1 VPLVFGQYSF
11 FTYPIFKETTLENN
25 LILKPS
31 ELVSY
36 IGPVFELNVTKR
48 HTMAY
53 AACLNDLLPI
63 YFDDVTHPKLEI
75 HPLFPVCCEWPA
87 LLDFF
92 HENNLPMHRMVH
104 ATHDLHIY
112 QALSLGQSYFTTA
125 EVISLEQRKP
135 GVYLT
140 WKLKTVD
147 ADGTL
152 VSETWQGNLFLGAK
166 SEDCSAF
173 PQIAPSTPK
182 FSSPLVGTQV
192 ASLEISGGFAHTYT
206 ECARIWNPIH
216 TEKSA
221 ALLGNMAE
229 PLLHG
234 TATLALA
241 VSEIVKSTLN
251 SDPEKIRRIGC
262 RFSRPVIAPTDL
274 RIETLE
280 TEEKVIMF
288 QILSQKG
295 DVVLRDGFVEHK

>member
-1 VPLVFGQYSF
+1 
-11 FTYPIFKETTLENN
+11 
-25 LILKPS
+25 
-31 ELVSY
+31 
-36 IGPVFELNVTKR
+36 
-48 HTMAY
+48 MAY

-63 YFDDVTHPKLEI
+63 YFDDVTHPKLGI

-104 ATHDLHIY
+104 GTHDLHIY
-112 QALSLGQSYFTTA
+112 QPLSLGQSYFTTA
-125 EVISLEQRKP
+125 EVISLEQRTP

-147 ADGTL
+147 SDDT
-152 VSETWQGNLFLGAK
+152 VVNETWQGNLFLGAK
-166 SEDCSAF
+166 TEACGAF

-192 ASLEISGGFAHTYT
+192 SSIEISGGFAHTYT

-221 ALLGNMAE
+221 AHLGNMAE

-241 VSEIVKSTLN
+241 VSEIVKNTLK

-262 RFSRPVIAPTDL
+262 RFSRPVITPTHL
-274 RIETLE
+274 IIETLE
-280 TEEKVIMF
+280 TEEEVIMF
-288 QILSQKG
+288 QVLSQKG

>member
-1 VPLVFGQYSF
+1 L
-11 FTYPIFKETTLENN
+11 TLN
-25 LILKPS
+25 PS

-63 YFDDVTHPKLEI
+63 YFDDVTHPKLGI

-112 QALSLGQSYFTTA
+112 QPLSLGQSYFTTA
-125 EVISLEQRKP
+125 EVISLEQRTP

-147 ADGTL
+147 AEDTL
-152 VSETWQGNLFLGAK
+152 VNETWQGNLFLGAK
-166 SEDCSAF
+166 TEDCGAF

-192 ASLEISGGFAHTYT
+192 SSLEISGGLAHTYT

-216 TEKSA
+216 TERSVSHR
-221 ALLGNMAE
+221 GGMAE

-241 VSEIVKSTLN
+241 VSYIVKNILN
-251 SDPEKIRRIGC
+251 SSPNKIRRIGC
-262 RFSRPVIAPTDL
+262 RFSRPVMTPARL
-274 RIETLE
+274 KIETLE
-280 TEEKVIMF
+280 RERKLILF
-288 QILSQKG
+288 QVLSPKG
-295 DVVLRDGFVEHK
+295 DIVLRDGFIETN